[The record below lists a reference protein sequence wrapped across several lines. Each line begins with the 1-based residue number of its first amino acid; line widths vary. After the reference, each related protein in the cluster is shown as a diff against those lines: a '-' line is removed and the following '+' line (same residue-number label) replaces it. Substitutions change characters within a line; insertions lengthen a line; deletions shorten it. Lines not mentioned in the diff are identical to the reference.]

1 MIRRAIYPGSFDPV
15 TNGHLDVIERA
26 RKLFDE
32 VIVAVAHNEQK
43 QPLFTLDERLDLLR
57 ISLNGSD
64 LMCQMVEKG
73 IGLAILPET
82 AARRCQQ
89 SMAIRV
95 IPLTDTWALRQLTIC
110 VRSFRSLPVH
120 AQRLVEYLRPRTPVP

>member
-1 MIRRAIYPGSFDPV
+1 MFVLAFRAGRRF
-15 TNGHLDVIERA
+15 
-26 RKLFDE
+26 K
-32 VIVAVAHNEQK
+32 
-43 QPLFTLDERLDLLR
+43 LR
-57 ISLNGSD
+57 IRLNGSD

-82 AARRCQQ
+82 AARRCQE

-95 IPLTDTWALRQLTIC
+95 IPLTDTWALRHLTIC

-120 AQRLVEYLRPRTPVP
+120 AQRLAREKVPSSRFDLSMTGMCRRTRLPPRDGKPWTRLPGIGVLTWHTGCGQQS